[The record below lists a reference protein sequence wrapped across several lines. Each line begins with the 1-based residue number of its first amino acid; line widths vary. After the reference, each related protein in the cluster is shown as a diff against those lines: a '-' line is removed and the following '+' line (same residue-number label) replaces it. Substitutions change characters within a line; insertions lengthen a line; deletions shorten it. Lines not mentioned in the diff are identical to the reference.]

1 MIVLDLESSGLD
13 SGRCGIWQIG
23 ALELENPRNYFL
35 EEGRID
41 DEDEITESALKI
53 IGKTERDLRDK
64 KKQSQ
69 KQLILNYLNWVSKV
83 KEKLF
88 IGQNVGWD
96 ISFIQNKC
104 LRYGIEDKFRGVQS
118 QRSFDLHTIAQ
129 ERWNNTYR
137 QYLLDEKGKSKMN
150 LTATLEFCG
159 LPDER
164 MLLEGKE
171 IKKQGKSHNAL
182 DDCKLEGE
190 CFSRLM
196 YGKNLFPEYSK
207 YKVPEVLRK

>member
-1 MIVLDLESSGLD
+1 MIVLDIESSGLD
-13 SGRCGIWQIG
+13 TGRCGIWQIG

-41 DEDEITESALKI
+41 DEDICEEGALKV
-53 IGKTERDLRDK
+53 IGKTEAELRDK

-69 KQLILNYLNWVSKV
+69 KQLILNYLNWLTPI

-88 IGQNVGWD
+88 VGQNVGWD
-96 ISFIQNKC
+96 ISFIQNKSI
-104 LRYGIEDKFRGVQS
+104 RYGIMNKFREVQS
-118 QRSFDLHTIAQ
+118 QRGIDLHTIAV
-129 ERWNNTYR
+129 ETYEEMHDT
-137 QYLLDEKGKSKMN
+137 YLLDEKGKSKMN
-150 LTATLEFCG
+150 LASALEFCG

-164 MLLEGKE
+164 RLMQGDE

-196 YGKNLFPEYSK
+196 YGKIAFKEFSK
-207 YKVPEVLRK
+207 YKVPEVFRK

>member
-1 MIVLDLESSGLD
+1 MIVLDIETSGID
-13 SGRCGIWQIG
+13 TGRCGIWQIG

-41 DEDEITESALKI
+41 DDDDVDVGALKVT
-53 IGKTERDLRDK
+53 GKTEVELRDR

-69 KQLILNYLNWVSKV
+69 KQLILNYLNWVCSR
-83 KEKLF
+83 KEKIFL
-88 IGQNVGWD
+88 GQNVGMD

-104 LRYGIEDKFRGVQS
+104 IRYIIMDKFREAQS
-118 QRSFDLHTIAQ
+118 QRAFDLHTLAQ
-129 ERWNNTYR
+129 ERYKEINGV
-137 QYLLDEKGKSKMN
+137 YLLDERGKSKMN
-150 LTATLEFCG
+150 LASALEFCG

-164 MLLEGKE
+164 RLMHGDE

-190 CFSRLM
+190 CFSRLK
-196 YGKNLFPEYSK
+196 YGRSTFKEFSK
-207 YKVPEVLRK
+207 YKIPGELRK